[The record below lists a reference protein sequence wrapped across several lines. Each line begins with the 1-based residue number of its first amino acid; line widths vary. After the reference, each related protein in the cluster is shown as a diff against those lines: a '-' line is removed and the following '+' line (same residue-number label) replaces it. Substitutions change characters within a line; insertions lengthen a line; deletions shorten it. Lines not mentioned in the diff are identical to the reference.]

1 MARREVSEWSSRSCP
16 IGDETSNGISKGNSK
31 REVTNRESE

>member
-1 MARREVSEWSSRSCP
+1 MARREVGEWSSRSWP
-16 IGDETSNGISKGNSK
+16 IGDETSNGISKDSSK